1 MTVPG
6 FTAHISLRPVRAS
19 FRATASHFYSTS
31 EGTVVPQLP
40 VSSGCGECTPLTW
53 PDGTKTGA
61 CARACCDAIGN
72 CTTETCAC
80 GSGSGIFRGGWGSV
94 LRGGGSVLSI

>member
-6 FTAHISLRPVRAS
+6 FTADISLRPTRAKVRV
-19 FRATASHFYSTS
+19 FTS
-31 EGTVVPQLP
+31 QPYPQTGMVVPQLP
-40 VSSGCGECTPLTW
+40 VASGCGECTPLTW
-53 PDGTKTGA
+53 PNGTKTGA
-61 CARACCDAIGN
+61 CARACCDAVGN

-94 LRGGGSVLSI
+94 LRGGSVFAF

>member
-6 FTAHISLRPVRAS
+6 FTAEISLRPYRAS
-19 FRATASHFYSTS
+19 CLATGSQIDPLTHGA
-31 EGTVVPQLP
+31 VVPQLP
-40 VSSGCGECTPLTW
+40 VASGCGECTPLTW
-53 PDGTKTGA
+53 PNGTKTGA

-94 LRGGGSVLSI
+94 LSSGSVLAF